1 MDRKTFEELY
11 LTLYPGL
18 YRLAQSILRQEAD
31 AQDAVQQA
39 VLLAWQHMDSIR
51 PGSEKAYLARIVI
64 NECHNIQRKRQRTV
78 PVPEFPDRAVPKNEL
93 ADLRDAVDRLPEK
106 LRLPFLMVYMEGYSA
121 KEATS
126 AAGIT
131 LFALKSRLKRAKDIL
146 QIELREEGE
155 HEKLYT
161 ERTAEN
167 V

>member
-1 MDRKTFEELY
+1 MNKVSFEQLY
-11 LTLYPGL
+11 MEQLPRL
-18 YRLAQSILRQEAD
+18 YRLAQSILRHAAD

-39 VLLAWQHMDSIR
+39 VLQAWQHLDNIR

-64 NECHNIQRKRQRTV
+64 NECHNVQRKRRRTV
-78 PVPEFPDRAVPKNEL
+78 PVPEFPDRAAPKNEL

-106 LRLPFLMVYMEGYSA
+106 LRLPFLLVYMEGYSA
-121 KEATS
+121 KEAAS

-131 LFALKSRLKRAKDIL
+131 LFALKSRLKRAKDVL

-155 HEKLYT
+155 HEKLFT
-161 ERTAEN
+161 GRTAEN